1 MAICTETMKKVDF
14 IAGPGNAFVASP
26 QRLLFGEIG
35 IDLFAGLTEAEHGP
49 DTPSVLITT
58 SEKVGRE
65 TIKIVDKL
73 LENLPTSELA
83 GTSWRNY
90 GEVILVDNV
99 DEAYKLADEFSSE
112 HVQILTEGP
121 REALK
126 KISNYGALF
135 LGEKTCVSY
144 GDKCI
149 GTNHILPTRK
159 TGNYTRGLWVSKF
172 LKTQTYQEIVDERA
186 SGEMGRLY
194 GQVLWEVFKG
204 REL

>member
-1 MAICTETMKKVDF
+1 
-14 IAGPGNAFVASP
+14 
-26 QRLLFGEIG
+26 
-35 IDLFAGLTEAEHGP
+35 
-49 DTPSVLITT
+49 LITT
-58 SEKVGRE
+58 PEKVGRE

-144 GDKCI
+144 GDKVRSQPI
-149 GTNHILPTRK
+149 NIEADPDLTTVHRYQPHSTNAKDGQLYRRSLGEQVPQDADVPRDCGRK
-159 TGNYTRGLWVSKF
+159 GERRDGQALWAGSVGGVQGPRTLRAMPGLA
-172 LKTQTYQEIVDERA
+172 T
-186 SGEMGRLY
+186 
-194 GQVLWEVFKG
+194 
-204 REL
+204 